1 MASYSSNELNTIQ
14 SLIERNES
22 SSNINLNSKKSNVLQ
37 KANSLVSL
45 NKKSCMTTKNKDI
58 NKIDSFNIMN
68 KEYKNGRNQ
77 KTTYYNFFNKII
89 PKSGSRTFASKLDD
103 KNRNKTIYLDMKN
116 IKKSNKYSNYYI
128 SGNLFHNDYISDFI
142 TGKYKIIC
150 KDKNDVKIEQMKD
163 TDNKIEELVK
173 SLNIY
178 PNKTLN
184 KSQSQKLIETEKTID
199 NDKINIKL
207 INENSNNN
215 NINETDTLKKQ
226 NIKNSFK
233 NGLPKKKAEKFLIK
247 GTNIISPFCDFARD
261 HYLYKKI
268 FYYSEKKKNLKSD
281 YCLDN
286 KLNIIYSENE
296 KQYKQNLIKLN
307 EIYKKLGRNK
317 VYNLEPSESEN
328 KLRGLKKRVEFM
340 KRIVDY
346 TYPNMVLTKIREQD
360 KIIYEKNSNQTN
372 IITSK
377 INRSKYN
384 NFNKQIS
391 LGLKK
396 SFNIHKCFAD
406 KKINKDV
413 VT

>member
-1 MASYSSNELNTIQ
+1 MVSLSSNELNSIQ
-14 SLIERNES
+14 SLIDKNES
-22 SSNINLNSKKSNVLQ
+22 SSNINLNSKKSNVLL

-45 NKKSCMTTKNKDI
+45 NKKNCISTKNKDK
-58 NKIDSFNIMN
+58 NKIDSFDIMN

-77 KTTYYNFFNKII
+77 KTTYYNFFNKLI
-89 PKSGSRTFASKLDD
+89 PKSVSKTFASKLND
-103 KNRNKTIYLDMKN
+103 RNKIIYLDMKN
-116 IKKSNKYSNYYI
+116 IKKNNNYSNYYV
-128 SGNLFHNDYISDFI
+128 SGNLFHNDYITDFI
-142 TGKYKIIC
+142 SGKCKIIC
-150 KDKNDVKIEQMKD
+150 KDKNEIKKDQMKE

-184 KSQSQKLIETEKTID
+184 KSQSQKLIDTEKTID
-199 NDKINIKL
+199 NDKININI
-207 INENSNNN
+207 INENNNN
-215 NINETDTLKKQ
+215 NNNDLIKKK

-233 NGLPKKKAEKFLIK
+233 NGKKAEKFLIK

-360 KIIYEKNSNQTN
+360 KITYEKNTNYTN

-377 INRSKYN
+377 INRNNYN
-384 NFNKQIS
+384 TFNKQIS

-396 SFNIHKCFAD
+396 SLNIQKCFDD
-406 KKINKDV
+406 KKLNKE

>member
-1 MASYSSNELNTIQ
+1 
-14 SLIERNES
+14 
-22 SSNINLNSKKSNVLQ
+22 
-37 KANSLVSL
+37 
-45 NKKSCMTTKNKDI
+45 
-58 NKIDSFNIMN
+58 
-68 KEYKNGRNQ
+68 
-77 KTTYYNFFNKII
+77 
-89 PKSGSRTFASKLDD
+89 
-103 KNRNKTIYLDMKN
+103 MKN

-150 KDKNDVKIEQMKD
+150 KDKNDVQIEQMKD

-233 NGLPKKKAEKFLIK
+233 NSLPKKKAEKFLIK

-396 SFNIHKCFAD
+396 SFNIQKCFTD
-406 KKINKDV
+406 KKLNKDV

>member
-1 MASYSSNELNTIQ
+1 MVSYSSNELNSIQ
-14 SLIERNES
+14 SLIDKNES
-22 SSNINLNSKKSNVLQ
+22 SSINLNSKKSNVLQ
-37 KANSLVSL
+37 KANGLVSL
-45 NKKSCMTTKNKDI
+45 NKKNCMTTKNKDKNI
-58 NKIDSFNIMN
+58 IDSFNIMN

-89 PKSGSRTFASKLDD
+89 PKSVCRTFTSNLNDR
-103 KNRNKTIYLDMKN
+103 NRNKAIYSGMKN
-116 IKKSNKYSNYYI
+116 IKKNNKYNNYYV

-150 KDKNDVKIEQMKD
+150 KDKNEIKIKQMKE

-178 PNKTLN
+178 PYKTLN
-184 KSQSQKLIETEKTID
+184 KSESQKLIDTEKAID
-199 NDKINIKL
+199 NDIKL
-207 INENSNNN
+207 INENNSNN
-215 NINETDTLKKQ
+215 NINNADILKKQ
-226 NIKNSFK
+226 YIKNSFK
-233 NGLPKKKAEKFLIK
+233 NDLPKKKTEKFLIK

-307 EIYKKLGRNK
+307 EIYKKMGRNK

-360 KIIYEKNSNQTN
+360 KKTYEKNTNYTN
-372 IITSK
+372 IVTSK
-377 INRSKYN
+377 INRNNYN
-384 NFNKQIS
+384 NFHKQIS

-396 SFNIHKCFAD
+396 SLNIQKCFSD
-406 KKINKDV
+406 KIINKDI
-413 VT
+413 T